1 MESVK
6 RAPRD
11 KTLIT
16 LKAQVLFTFSVSEK
30 KMKRILIN
38 CSYSDELRVA
48 LVDGAKLFDLDN
60 EFNAQSLLKGS
71 IFKATVSRV
80 ETSLDAAFVNF
91 GSERHGFLP
100 LKELSNE
107 HFTKDAEGKKKCTL
121 KEGDEILVQVLKEER
136 GTKGAALSNQISLA
150 GRFIV
155 LIPNS
160 EKSGGVSRR
169 ISGDERDEIKNALNE
184 LNIPDGM
191 SVIVRTAGLGRSA
204 EELKWDL
211 DYLMNL
217 WGQIKST
224 INDAPSPSL
233 IYKDDKLIL
242 RVFRDYFRDDIGEI
256 LIDDESVHAEALD
269 FAKSV
274 IPDHADK
281 VIYYNEDI
289 ALFNRYQI
297 ESQIEL
303 AFQREI
309 SLPSGGSI
317 VIDPTEAMVSI
328 DVNSA
333 RSTKGKD
340 IESTAF
346 ATNMEAAKEIARQL
360 RLRDL
365 GGLIVI
371 DFIDMQDEKHQQ
383 KVENA
388 FRSAVQSDRARIQI
402 AGISRFGLL
411 ELSRQRLRPSLEET
425 YDIQHVQVR
434 GTRSLGQSI
443 LRIIGEDAAKEN
455 TGEIHVYVPADVS
468 SYLLNEKRR
477 DIITIENTYQVNILV
492 IADPYKSRPYYKV
505 ARVKAPAGKKLF
517 SHEMTPNSPEPS
529 MDWRDVNSNKKSF
542 KPLVKVS
549 VPPRMPKT
557 KNKKGFFAFL
567 KSVFTLDIFKSTKK
581 KNLKNK
587 RKRNYKKGQP
597 KTNKNTRN
605 ENRHN
610 NRNVRPNNKGRTN
623 NPKKPVNKTA
633 SKPIVIPPKK
643 IEKTSGKSAQVS
655 KTKKQTEDVDGNTF
669 NDGTSTSSSRTPA
682 PTPAPTPA
690 ATPAPTPAATPAP
703 TPASTP
709 APKPTRAL
717 NDPRYKNE

>member
-1 MESVK
+1 
-6 RAPRD
+6 
-11 KTLIT
+11 
-16 LKAQVLFTFSVSEK
+16 
-30 KMKRILIN
+30 MKRILIN

-80 ETSLDAAFVNF
+80 ETSLDAAFINF

-107 HFTKDAEGKKKCTL
+107 YFTKDADGKRKCTL
-121 KEGDEILVQVLKEER
+121 KEGDEILIQVLKEER

-169 ISGDERDEIKNALNE
+169 ISGDERDEIKNALNA
-184 LNIPDGM
+184 LQIPEGM
-191 SVIVRTAGLGRSA
+191 SVIVRTAGLGRST

-217 WGQIKST
+217 WNQIKST
-224 INDAPSPSL
+224 VSDAPSPSL

-242 RVFRDYFRDDIGEI
+242 RVFRDYFRDDIEEI
-256 LIDDESVHAEALD
+256 LIDDEAMHAEALD

-281 VIYYNEDI
+281 VIFYNEDI
-289 ALFNRYQI
+289 SLFNRYQI

-346 ATNMEAAKEIARQL
+346 ATNMEAAKEVARQL

-383 KVENA
+383 KVENT

-477 DIITIENTYQVNILV
+477 DIIAIENNYKVNILI

-505 ARVKAPAGKKLF
+505 ARVKAVAGRKPF
-517 SHEMTPNSPEPS
+517 SYDMTPNSPEPS
-529 MDWRDVNSNKKSF
+529 MDWRDVNSNKKSL
-542 KPLVKVS
+542 KPLVQVS
-549 VPPRMPKT
+549 VPPRMPKKKNKNRFFAFIKSILT
-557 KNKKGFFAFL
+557 LSIFLGIFKSKKKVNTRNKKG
-567 KSVFTLDIFKSTKK
+567 
-581 KNLKNK
+581 
-587 RKRNYKKGQP
+587 RNYKKGQ
-597 KTNKNTRN
+597 TRSNQRNRN
-605 ENRHN
+605 EKNQN
-610 NRNVRPNNKGRTN
+610 NRSARPNNKTKN
-623 NPKKPVNKTA
+623 TKLKAAQPKKT
-633 SKPIVIPPKK
+633 SKPVVIPPKK
-643 IEKTSGKSAQVS
+643 PAQIDNKSAS
-655 KTKKQTEDVDGNTF
+655 PNNDKKIIEEKDGNKLNTE
-669 NDGTSTSSSRTPA
+669 SSSSKPAPKPVPTPAPKPA
-682 PTPAPTPA
+682 PTPVPEPELAPKA
-690 ATPAPTPAATPAP
+690 N
-703 TPASTP
+703 P

>member
-1 MESVK
+1 
-6 RAPRD
+6 
-11 KTLIT
+11 
-16 LKAQVLFTFSVSEK
+16 
-30 KMKRILIN
+30 MKRILIN

-100 LKELSNE
+100 LKELSND

-169 ISGDERDEIKNALNE
+169 ISGDERDDIKNALNS
-184 LNIPDGM
+184 LQIPEGM
-191 SVIVRTAGLGRSA
+191 SIIVRTAGLGRST

-217 WGQIKST
+217 WQQINST
-224 INDAPSPSL
+224 VDDAPSPSL

-242 RVFRDYFRDDIGEI
+242 RVFRDYFRDDIEEI
-256 LIDDESVHAEALD
+256 LIDDEAVHAEALD

-281 VIYYNEDI
+281 VIFYNEEI

-383 KVENA
+383 KVENS

-529 MDWRDVNSNKKSF
+529 MDWRDVNSNKKSL

-549 VPPRMPKT
+549 VPPRMPKK

-567 KSVFTLDIFKSTKK
+567 KSILTLSILKSSKK
-581 KNLKNK
+581 KNSTNK

-597 KTNKNTRN
+597 RTNKNNRN
-605 ENRHN
+605 ENRQS
-610 NRNVRPNNKGRTN
+610 NRNVRTNNKGKTS
-623 NPKKPVNKTA
+623 NPKKAVNKKV
-633 SKPIVIPPKK
+633 SKPVVIPPKK
-643 IEKTSGKSAQVS
+643 TAQAENKSAQAS
-655 KTKKQTEDVDGNTF
+655 KPKKQIESVDGNKS
-669 NDGTSTSSSRTPA
+669 NDKTSEPSTQNSAPA
-682 PTPAPTPA
+682 PTPAPTSAPTTA
-690 ATPAPTPAATPAP
+690 PTPAPTPVPTPAP
-703 TPASTP
+703 TP

>member
-1 MESVK
+1 
-6 RAPRD
+6 
-11 KTLIT
+11 
-16 LKAQVLFTFSVSEK
+16 
-30 KMKRILIN
+30 MKRILIN

-60 EFNAQSLLKGS
+60 EFNTQSLLKGS
-71 IFKATVSRV
+71 IFKGTVSRV

-100 LKELSNE
+100 LKELSSE
-107 HFTKDAEGKKKCTL
+107 YFQKDGDGKKKCTL
-121 KEGDEILVQVLKEER
+121 KEEDEILIQVLKEER

-169 ISGDERDEIKNALNE
+169 ISGDERDEIKDALNALQ
-184 LNIPDGM
+184 IPEGM
-191 SVIVRTAGLGRSA
+191 SVIVRTAGLGRST

-217 WGQIKST
+217 WNQIKST
-224 INDAPSPSL
+224 VNEAPSPSL

-242 RVFRDYFRDDIGEI
+242 RVFRDYFRDDIEEI
-256 LIDDESVHAEALD
+256 LIDNEAIHTEALD

-289 ALFNRYQI
+289 PLFNRYQI

-346 ATNMEAAKEIARQL
+346 ATNMEASKEVARQL

-383 KVENA
+383 KVENT

-411 ELSRQRLRPSLEET
+411 ELSRQRLRPSLDET

-443 LRIIGEDAAKEN
+443 IRIISEDAAKEN

-477 DIITIENTYQVNILV
+477 DIIAIENTYQVNILV

-505 ARVKAPAGKKLF
+505 ARVKAVAGKKPL
-517 SHEMTPNSPEPS
+517 SYDMTPNSPEPS
-529 MDWRDVNSNKKSF
+529 MDWRDVNSNKKSL

-549 VPPRMPKT
+549 VPPRMPKK
-557 KNKKGFFAFL
+557 KNKLGFIAFI
-567 KSVFTLDIFKSTKK
+567 KSVLTLSIFKSKKK
-581 KNLKNK
+581 KNPQNK
-587 RKRNYKKGQP
+587 RSRNYRKGQP
-597 KTNKNTRN
+597 KIAKNRN
-605 ENRHN
+605 EKSQN
-610 NRNVRPNNKGRTN
+610 NRGRSQKNKRQDTNQKNNHT
-623 NPKKPVNKTA
+623 KKP
-633 SKPIVIPPKK
+633 SKPVVIPPKK
-643 IEKTSGKSAQVS
+643 KTQADSKVAKSS
-655 KTKKQTEDVDGNTF
+655 KDQNNVKDNDGNKS
-669 NDGTSTSSSRTPA
+669 NVESLSSSTPTPAPKPAPTSA
-682 PTPAPTPA
+682 PTPAPTS
-690 ATPAPTPAATPAP
+690 AP
-703 TPASTP
+703 TP

>member
-1 MESVK
+1 
-6 RAPRD
+6 
-11 KTLIT
+11 
-16 LKAQVLFTFSVSEK
+16 
-30 KMKRILIN
+30 MKRILIN

-60 EFNAQSLLKGS
+60 EFNNQSLFKGS

-107 HFTKDAEGKKKCTL
+107 YFIKDSEGKRKCAL
-121 KEGDEILVQVLKEER
+121 KEGDEILIQVLKEER

-169 ISGDERDEIKNALNE
+169 ISGEERDEIKNALNA
-184 LNIPDGM
+184 LKIPEGM
-191 SVIVRTAGLGRSA
+191 SVIVRTAGLGRST

-217 WGQIKST
+217 WEQIQSSIT
-224 INDAPSPSL
+224 DAPSPSL

-242 RVFRDYFRDDIGEI
+242 RVFRDYFRDDIREI

-281 VIYYNEDI
+281 VIFYNEEI
-289 ALFNRYQI
+289 PLFNRYQI

-365 GGLIVI
+365 GGLVVI

-383 KVENA
+383 KVENI
-388 FRSAVQSDRARIQI
+388 FKSAVQSDRARVQI

-443 LRIIGEDAAKEN
+443 LRIISEDAAKEN

-477 DIITIENTYQVNILV
+477 DIVSIENTYKVNILI

-505 ARVKAPAGKKLF
+505 ARVKAASGKKSF
-517 SHEMTPNSPEPS
+517 SYDMTPNSPEPS
-529 MDWRDVNSNKKSF
+529 MDWRDSKSTKRTM
-542 KPLVKVS
+542 KPIIKVS
-549 VPPRMPKT
+549 VPPRMPKS
-557 KNKKGFFAFL
+557 KNRFFTFI
-567 KSVFTLDIFKSTKK
+567 KSVLTLSIFFEVFKSKKKKRTKK
-581 KNLKNK
+581 
-587 RKRNYKKGQP
+587 RRIRNYKKNQSRANRG
-597 KTNKNTRN
+597 NKNQ
-605 ENRHN
+605 N
-610 NRNVRPNNKGRTN
+610 NRNTRANNKGKNSNFN
-623 NPKKPVNKTA
+623 NVNSKKPT
-633 SKPIVIPPKK
+633 KPVVTPPKRSK
-643 IEKTSGKSAQVS
+643 EEYSNKNKPKNDRKVAQ
-655 KTKKQTEDVDGNTF
+655 EVDGNKLSPQDSQAPTPA
-669 NDGTSTSSSRTPA
+669 TTPA
-682 PTPAPTPA
+682 PTPAQS
-690 ATPAPTPAATPAP
+690 
-703 TPASTP
+703 STSNV
-709 APKPTRAL
+709 KPTRAL